1 MHTKIFHKYNYKLN
15 NSLNMKKPLLLIKN
29 TVINTHKILIFTFI
43 IIIIF
48 CRIFT
53 IKIIIL
59 RISQFKLII
68 WQLIYNYI
76 LNNLYNNI
84 VIIITAIY
92 KY

>member
-1 MHTKIFHKYNYKLN
+1 
-15 NSLNMKKPLLLIKN
+15 MKKPLLLIKN
-29 TVINTHKILIFTFI
+29 TVTDTHKILIFFTFI

>member
-29 TVINTHKILIFTFI
+29 TVTDTHKILIFFTFI

-68 WQLIYNYI
+68 
-76 LNNLYNNI
+76 
-84 VIIITAIY
+84 
-92 KY
+92 